1 LLGCRQVNVPGGS
14 PYGSLDAVVRG
25 PNGVTVAGWVIDPDT
40 SAPIPVHV
48 YVGSEG
54 TAILADLQRPDVGA
68 AFPLYGNAHGFGAT
82 VAAPQ
87 TPVKVCVSSIE
98 AAGSGTNQLLG
109 CRTV

>member
-1 LLGCRQVNVPGGS
+1 VNVPGGS

-40 SAPIPVHV
+40 SASIPVHV

-54 TAILADLQRPDVGA
+54 KAILAELQRPDVGA
-68 AFPLYGNAHGFGAT
+68 AFPLYGNAHGFGVT

-87 TPVKVCVSSIE
+87 TPVKVCVYSIE